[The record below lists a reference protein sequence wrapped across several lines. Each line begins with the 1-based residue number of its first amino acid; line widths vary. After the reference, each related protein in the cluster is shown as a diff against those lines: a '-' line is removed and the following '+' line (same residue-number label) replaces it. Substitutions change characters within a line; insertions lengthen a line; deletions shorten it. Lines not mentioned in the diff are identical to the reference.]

1 MILIYFGDKYKELEK
16 LKIENKNVYI
26 PEKIE
31 TIQDS
36 IYLIEKSN
44 FVITP
49 DTSVVHIASAL
60 NKANISVYPPRGGK
74 YGVDHLVWAPKT
86 GETQVIFCKD
96 KGSQYDEVDI
106 NTFDFEEMKEK
117 ILDRKGVM

>member
-44 FVITP
+44 FVITQI
-49 DTSVVHIASAL
+49 H
-60 NKANISVYPPRGGK
+60 
-74 YGVDHLVWAPKT
+74 
-86 GETQVIFCKD
+86 Q
-96 KGSQYDEVDI
+96 
-106 NTFDFEEMKEK
+106 
-117 ILDRKGVM
+117 